1 VERYPY
7 WRTQKSDPTAP
18 LLPPYPTGV
27 PPLKKAQYANVEN
40 IIIDLWDYCMVLEDQ
55 YYETG
60 DQAILTKFAI
70 AIMTVQYWEDVH
82 LNMEGI
88 DVLTFRF

>member
-1 VERYPY
+1 MGLRN
-7 WRTQKSDPTAP
+7 DPTTP
-18 LLPPYPTGV
+18 LPPYYPTRS
-27 PPLKKAQYANVEN
+27 PFMKKGQYANVEN
-40 IIIDLWDYCMVLEDQ
+40 IILDLWDYCMVLEDQ

-60 DQAILTKFAI
+60 DQAILIKFAI